1 MAENVQWIRLKVG
14 MFDGNSF
21 KKIKRAKI
29 GGVSYRDKLT
39 AVWFELLDLAGKS
52 NANGYLIDNNEIPY
66 QTFEDIATMLDR
78 EEKEIEL
85 CMQFFINE
93 RMIEIIEDVYCLTNF
108 MKYQNQ
114 EGLEKIREQKRIAQ
128 AKWRDKKKEAI
139 LGNVSE
145 YDICSYCG
153 EKADTVDHI
162 IPRAKGG
169 KDILSNLTP
178 ACKRCNCTKNSWDLL
193 VFLNDPFSDFVKK
206 ELVLSNPKFNVTYN
220 EETKK
225 YEYVDIYKTS
235 TSNLLSNSISNSNS
249 DFNSNSISNYEENIE
264 DNKEKTNKKEKKPR
278 AKKEFVPPTYE
289 EVLEYAKSRGRED
302 LARKFFDYF
311 DTGEWIDSR
320 GNKVQNWKQKF
331 ITWESNNEKGA
342 NNGEFG
348 RSVNGTNQA
357 EQTELVGEY
366 W

>member
-93 RMIEIIEDVYCLTNF
+93 RMVEIIEDVYCLTNF
-108 MKYQNQ
+108 VKYQNQ

-128 AKWRDKKKEAI
+128 AKWRERKKQGLI
-139 LGNVSE
+139 GNVVE
-145 YDICSYCG
+145 
-153 EKADTVDHI
+153 
-162 IPRAKGG
+162 
-169 KDILSNLTP
+169 
-178 ACKRCNCTKNSWDLL
+178 
-193 VFLNDPFSDFVKK
+193 
-206 ELVLSNPKFNVTYN
+206 
-220 EETKK
+220 
-225 YEYVDIYKTS
+225 S
-235 TSNLLSNSISNSNS
+235 TEISTDNLLSNSISTSNS
-249 DFNSNSISNYEENIE
+249 KSLSNSIYE
-264 DNKEKTNKKEKKPR
+264 
-278 AKKEFVPPTYE
+278 KEFE
-289 EVLEYAKSRGRED
+289 EIWSIYPNKQGKSKA
-302 LARKFFDYF
+302 LKSYIKARKEGVECETIRDGVERYSDYCKANGTDKKYISHG
-311 DTGEWIDSR
+311 DTWF
-320 GNKVQNWKQKF
+320 GNRRW
-331 ITWESNNEKGA
+331 TDEYEMKGA
-342 NNGEFG
+342 NDGEHRGSSNGD
-348 RSVNGTNQA
+348 NQG
-357 EQTELVGEY
+357 EKSELVGEY

>member
-128 AKWRDKKKEAI
+128 AKWRERKKQG
-139 LGNVSE
+139 LVGNVVE
-145 YDICSYCG
+145 
-153 EKADTVDHI
+153 
-162 IPRAKGG
+162 
-169 KDILSNLTP
+169 
-178 ACKRCNCTKNSWDLL
+178 
-193 VFLNDPFSDFVKK
+193 
-206 ELVLSNPKFNVTYN
+206 
-220 EETKK
+220 
-225 YEYVDIYKTS
+225 S
-235 TSNLLSNSISNSNS
+235 TEISTDNLLSNSISTSNS
-249 DFNSNSISNYEENIE
+249 KSNSNSIYE
-264 DNKEKTNKKEKKPR
+264 
-278 AKKEFVPPTYE
+278 KEFE
-289 EVLEYAKSRGRED
+289 EIWSIYPNKQGKSKA
-302 LARKFFDYF
+302 LKSYIKARKDGIECETIRDGVERYSAYCKANATDKQYISHG
-311 DTGEWIDSR
+311 DTWF
-320 GNKVQNWKQKF
+320 GNRRW
-331 ITWESNNEKGA
+331 TDEYEMKGA
-342 NNGEFG
+342 NNGEFRG
-348 RSVNGTNQA
+348 SVNGNDKA

>member
-1 MAENVQWIRLKVG
+1 MKEKSNMAENVQWIRLKVG

-93 RMIEIIEDVYCLTNF
+93 RMVEIVDDIYCLTNF
-108 MKYQNQ
+108 MMYQNQ

-235 TSNLLSNSISNSNS
+235 TDNLLSNSISTSNS
-249 DFNSNSISNYEENIE
+249 KSNSNSIYE
-264 DNKEKTNKKEKKPR
+264 
-278 AKKEFVPPTYE
+278 KEFE
-289 EVLEYAKSRGRED
+289 EIWSIYPNKQGKSKA
-302 LARKFFDYF
+302 LKSYIKARKDGIECETIRDGVERYSAYCKANATDKQYISHG
-311 DTGEWIDSR
+311 DTWFGNRRWTDEYEMKGDTNADNMGNNSR
-320 GNKVQNWKQKF
+320 STSEVF
-331 ITWESNNEKGA
+331 IGD
-342 NNGEFG
+342 G
-348 RSVNGTNQA
+348 RF
-357 EQTELVGEY
+357 
-366 W
+366 

>member
-93 RMIEIIEDVYCLTNF
+93 RMVEIVDEIYCLTNF
-108 MKYQNQ
+108 MMYQNQ

-128 AKWRDKKKEAI
+128 AKWRERKKQG
-139 LGNVSE
+139 LVGNVVES
-145 YDICSYCG
+145 
-153 EKADTVDHI
+153 T
-162 IPRAKGG
+162 
-169 KDILSNLTP
+169 NL
-178 ACKRCNCTKNSWDLL
+178 
-193 VFLNDPFSDFVKK
+193 
-206 ELVLSNPKFNVTYN
+206 
-220 EETKK
+220 
-225 YEYVDIYKTS
+225 S

-249 DFNSNSISNYEENIE
+249 NFNSNSISNQGDNIE
-264 DNKEKTNKKEKKPR
+264 DSKEEKINKKEKKTR

-289 EVLEYAKSRGRED
+289 EVIEYARSRNRED

-311 DTGEWIDSR
+311 EAGDWIDSK
-320 GNKVQNWKQKF
+320 GNKVRNWKQKF
-331 ITWESNNEKGA
+331 ITWESNNPNNEKGV
-342 NNGEFG
+342 NNAEFG
-348 RSVNGTNQA
+348 RSTNGNDTA